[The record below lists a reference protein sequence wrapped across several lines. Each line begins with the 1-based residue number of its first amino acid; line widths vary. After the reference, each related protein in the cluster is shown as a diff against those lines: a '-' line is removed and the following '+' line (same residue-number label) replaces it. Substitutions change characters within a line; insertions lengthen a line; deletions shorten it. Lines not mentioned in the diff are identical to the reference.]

1 MDNKAQNTHFL
12 TPVPAATKADQVEEK
27 VLNYLRSGNFKPG
40 DTIPKEEELS
50 KALNVS
56 RPVIR
61 EAMSRLRMF
70 GMIESRKRRGA
81 ILRQPDLIGAL
92 ERVLMPNMLSEETRQ
107 DIFELRL
114 VLELGIADFLFLRL
128 TPKDLEELGQLV
140 SDESDLLKRPRTP
153 RNIISLIE
161 KDIAFHGKLYQ
172 IAGNKMLQSLQR
184 VILPTIRHVIDHQ
197 FKMNPLSYGKITHEN
212 LLEILANGTPE
223 DFRMAMRSHLEYHFE
238 QLHT

>member
-1 MDNKAQNTHFL
+1 MDDTTKNTHLL

-27 VLNYLRSGNFKPG
+27 VLNYLRSGNFRPG

-92 ERVLMPNMLSEETRQ
+92 ERVLMPNMLSDETCQ

-114 VLELGIADFLFLRL
+114 VLELGIADFLFLRR
-128 TPKDLEELGQLV
+128 TDKDLEELQQIV
-140 SDESDLLKRPRTP
+140 SDESDLLKRSRTP
-153 RNIISLIE
+153 KNIVALIE
-161 KDIAFHGKLYQ
+161 KDISFHGKLYQ

-197 FKMNPLSYGKITHEN
+197 FQMNPLSYGKITHEN
-212 LLEILANGTPE
+212 LLEILTSGTID
-223 DFRMAMRSHLEYHFE
+223 DFRTAMRSHLEYHFE